1 VTVTNQGDK
10 EFQLKKIKTLQLSVR
25 LARAAVAAERE
36 LASLL
41 EMQAQAEQMER
52 QHKELMQQLVAD
64 HANRLAANEAR
75 RQQLIAEQRTAFA
88 NLEFA
93 VADRIQ
99 SDLVELDGKRA
110 EIEREAAQQRAAAAS
125 VNNAAVVEK
134 GASLAIAQC
143 KATLSTLVE
152 RQKAAKAVPREQM
165 DVKLLKQ
172 LKGEIDQAK
181 QDLAAAEQRAADEEA
196 RKAAED
202 AAKIAEDKAR
212 QEAAAVAAAAEKA
225 RKKEDQIEFE
235 ARKRQLEAGIDQA
248 MEADDFDALEDLQQQ
263 LRDFTFAAFVEQK
276 RGGGN

>member
-1 VTVTNQGDK
+1 
-10 EFQLKKIKTLQLSVR
+10 
-25 LARAAVAAERE
+25 
-36 LASLL
+36 
-41 EMQAQAEQMER
+41 
-52 QHKELMQQLVAD
+52 VAD

-196 RKAAED
+196 RKAAEEAERVSRRE
-202 AAKIAEDKAR
+202 AAAAAAASAKAREEEDKAAY
-212 QEAAAVAAAAEKA
+212 EALRTELQAA
-225 RKKEDQIEFE
+225 F
-235 ARKRQLEAGIDQA
+235 DQA
-248 MEADDFDALEDLQQQ
+248 MEDDDYDAMDGVQQQ
-263 LRDFTFAAFVEQK
+263 LQNLTFAAFMAQK
-276 RGGGN
+276 QGGGS